1 MKQYLSIAFAT
12 LLFAAPRM
20 RAEFL
25 QIDLSIFG
33 MD

>member
-1 MKQYLSIAFAT
+1 MKLYRSIAFAT
-12 LLFAAPRM
+12 LLFAAPQM

-25 QIDLSIFG
+25 QIDMSIFG